1 MKSLKFDLEGRPLV
15 GSNTAEKRAEQAFRK
30 RLGVA
35 VKQARL
41 EVRMTQR
48 DLALKARVG
57 YRTLENV
64 EAGRNTPSAY
74 VLWKLAEALGG
85 FAVDGLEIVGEVRR

>member
-1 MKSLKFDLEGRPLV
+1 VKSLKFDLEGRPLV

-64 EAGRNTPSAY
+64 EAGRNTPSA
-74 VLWKLAEALGG
+74 WKLAEALGG